1 MENVDHKHG
10 IGPMRLKRWFLHST
24 LICQDNLISGGFR
37 YLRIEHVTCATART
51 PPEVATPNSTIG
63 NDFHNV
69 SVGYF
74 FAQTNAG
81 VFIYAS

>member
-1 MENVDHKHG
+1 MEHVGHMHG
-10 IGPMRLKRWFLHST
+10 IGPMRLKRWFLRST

-37 YLRIEHVTCATART
+37 CLRIEDVTCALART

-63 NDFHNV
+63 NGFHNV
-69 SVGYF
+69 SVGSF